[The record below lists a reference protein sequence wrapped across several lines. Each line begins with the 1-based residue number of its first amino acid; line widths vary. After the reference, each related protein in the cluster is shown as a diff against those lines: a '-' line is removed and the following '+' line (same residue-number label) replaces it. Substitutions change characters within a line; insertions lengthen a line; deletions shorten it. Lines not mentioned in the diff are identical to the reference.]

1 MKWLHCYLLWHGFIY
16 LTVWFISPKPLN
28 PFNYKPSL
36 SVLCMVRGK
45 PRETALAG
53 VDQTTSTGLSNVWW
67 LDYIK
72 GD

>member
-1 MKWLHCYLLWHGFIY
+1 
-16 LTVWFISPKPLN
+16 
-28 PFNYKPSL
+28 
-36 SVLCMVRGK
+36 MVRGK